1 MMQKM
6 WNKNLIVQKTRYERR
21 QNHRWGKTRAHFLH
35 IVENTRHKTQ
45 AIEHSTKRLFS
56 NVFFSFSFIQ
66 IYSCRTFNFRFC
78 GWKSHQIFMRLLVSS
93 SCLHE
98 YFEQFP
104 CFVCSVRLTW
114 FVLYAIAGELPFCV
128 SCDINI
134 KRIPYTNSDI
144 QNILCVFCMHRSG
157 LWIWIKVLL
166 IKILNKKLWT
176 QEKSTANNKIIIP

>member
-1 MMQKM
+1 MKDD
-6 WNKNLIVQKTRYERR
+6 KITDEER
-21 QNHRWGKTRAHFLH
+21 QEPISYISLKIHDTK
-35 IVENTRHKTQ
+35 HKQ
-45 AIEHSTKRLFS
+45 LNIQP
-56 NVFFSFSFIQ
+56 NVYFQMFFFSFSFIQ

-78 GWKSHQIFMRLLVSS
+78 GWKSHQIFMWLLVSS

-114 FVLYAIAGELPFCV
+114 CVLYAIAGELPFCV
-128 SCDINI
+128 SCDMNI